1 MSRGFCVSGRKEIPG
16 RRERGEKRT
25 GERMNGKELL
35 KGGGGGGGN
44 DARTREEG
52 KKLMDGKWEK
62 GE

>member
-1 MSRGFCVSGRKEIPG
+1 
-16 RRERGEKRT
+16 
-25 GERMNGKELL
+25 MNGKELL